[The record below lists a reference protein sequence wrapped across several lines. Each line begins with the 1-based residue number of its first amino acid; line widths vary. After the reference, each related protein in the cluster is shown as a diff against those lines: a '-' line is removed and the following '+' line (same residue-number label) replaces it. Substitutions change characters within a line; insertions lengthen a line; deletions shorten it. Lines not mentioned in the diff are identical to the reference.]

1 MKKAFYIVL
10 ATAALSFAACNG
22 KSDAAQGSADSTAQD
37 SLSAKDSVLVD
48 SLTGDTIYEEDAPN
62 GVATSKDDNE
72 IAPAP
77 ER

>member
-10 ATAALSFAACNG
+10 ATAALSLAACNG
-22 KSDAAQGSADSTAQD
+22 KTDAAQGANDSTAQD
-37 SLSAKDSVLVD
+37 TLSATDSVRID
-48 SLTGDTIYEEDAPN
+48 SLTGDTIYDEDAPN